1 MTATRT
7 IAAIRFG
14 YGLPLPGGAPDTA
27 PAMLHALAGP
37 DRAAQDWP
45 IDGLAVI
52 QPKLAQLREMK
63 GAGRTDPAKIPIY
76 ERIQTEIS
84 ASHVRAE
91 RSTIARAL
99 DAADGFRER
108 LVAFWADHFTVLARS
123 KSDMMLPYAMVEDAI
138 RPNLTGRF
146 SDLLTAATLHPAM
159 LNYLD
164 QSQSVGPNSFQ
175 GQRREKGLNENLARE
190 LMELH
195 TLGVGA
201 GYGQQDVRQMAE
213 LLTGVTYDPRQ
224 GTRFEPRRAEPGPE
238 TVLGVTYDG
247 AGLDP
252 VRAALGDLG
261 RRPETARHIARKLV
275 VHFVSDTPDPDLVAA
290 VQAAFVATGGDL
302 MAVYTALLMHP
313 AAWAAPAQKVRQP
326 VDFVI
331 ASLRALAVSG
341 ADVLAMQRNLFRA
354 KLQGG
359 MAEMGQPWKK
369 PRGPDGW
376 PEEAEAWISP
386 QSLATRI
393 TWVMQV
399 PQKLVETLPDPV
411 AMMTA
416 CLADR
421 ASDTLIWAVSRAES
435 LREGVGLVLA
445 SAEFNRR

>member
-1 MTATRT
+1 MTAIKTL
-7 IAAIRFG
+7 AAIRFG
-14 YGLPLPGGAPDTA
+14 YGLPLPEGAPETA
-27 PAMLHALAGP
+27 QAMLAALAGP
-37 DRAAQDWP
+37 DRAARDWP

-52 QPKLAQLREMK
+52 QPKLAQLRKMK
-63 GAGRTDPAKIPIY
+63 GAGRTDPALMPLY
-76 ERIQTEIS
+76 EQLQSEMS
-84 ASHVRAE
+84 AAHTTAE
-91 RSTIARAL
+91 RRTIARAL

-108 LVAFWADHFTVLARS
+108 LVAFWADHFTVLS
-123 KSDMMLPYAMVEDAI
+123 KTKSDLMMPYALVEDAI
-138 RPNLTGRF
+138 RPNLCGRF

-175 GQRREKGLNENLARE
+175 GQRQEKGLNENLARE
-190 LMELH
+190 VMELH
-195 TLGVGA
+195 SLGVGA
-201 GYGQQDVRQMAE
+201 GYGQDDVRQMAE
-213 LLTGVTYDPRQ
+213 LLTGVTYDPRL

-247 AGLDP
+247 AGFDP

-261 RRPETARHIARKLV
+261 RRPETAAHIARKLA
-275 VHFVSDTPDPDLVAA
+275 VHFVSDTPDADLVAA
-290 VQAAFVATGGDL
+290 MQTAFVATQGDL
-302 MAVYTALLMHP
+302 MAVYSAMLMHP
-313 AAWAAPAQKVRQP
+313 AAWQPQAEKVRQP

-331 ASLRALAVSG
+331 ASLRALQVSG
-341 ADVLAMQRNLFRA
+341 ADVMVMQRNLFRA
-354 KLQGG
+354 KVQGA

-369 PRGPDGW
+369 PKGPDGW
-376 PEEAEAWISP
+376 PEDAEAWISP

-399 PQKLVETLPDPV
+399 PQKLVEKLPDPV

-421 ASDTLIWAVSRAES
+421 AGATLIWAVPRAEDS
-435 LREGVGLVLA
+435 REGVGLVLA

>member
-14 YGLPLPGGAPDTA
+14 YGLPLPDGAPDTA
-27 PAMLHALAGP
+27 QAMLQALTGP

-63 GAGRTDPAKIPIY
+63 GAGRTDPAKIPVY
-76 ERIQTEIS
+76 QRLQTEIS

-99 DAADGFRER
+99 DAADGLRER
-108 LVAFWADHFTVLARS
+108 LVAFWADHFTVLARN
-123 KSDMMLPYAMVEDAI
+123 KSDIMLPYAMVEDAI
-138 RPNLTGRF
+138 RPNLTGHF

-201 GYGQQDVRQMAE
+201 GYGQDDVRQMAE

-261 RRPETARHIARKLV
+261 RRPETARHIARKLA

-302 MAVYTALLMHP
+302 MAVYSALLMHP

-331 ASLRALAVSG
+331 ASLRALGVSG
-341 ADVLAMQRNLFRA
+341 ADVMVMQRNLFRA

-376 PEEAEAWISP
+376 PEAAEAWISP

-411 AMMTA
+411 TMMTA

>member
-1 MTATRT
+1 MTAIKTL
-7 IAAIRFG
+7 AAIRFG
-14 YGLPLPGGAPDTA
+14 YGLPLPEGAPETA
-27 PAMLHALAGP
+27 QAMLAALAGP
-37 DRAAQDWP
+37 DRAARDWS

-52 QPKLAQLREMK
+52 QPKLAQLRKMK
-63 GAGRTDPAKIPIY
+63 GAGRTDPALMPLY
-76 ERIQTEIS
+76 EQLQSEMS
-84 ASHVRAE
+84 AAHTTAE
-91 RSTIARAL
+91 RRTIARAL

-108 LVAFWADHFTVLARS
+108 LVAFWADHFTVLS
-123 KSDMMLPYAMVEDAI
+123 KTKSDLMMPYALVEDAI
-138 RPNLTGRF
+138 RPNLCGRF

-175 GQRREKGLNENLARE
+175 GQRQEKGLNENLARE
-190 LMELH
+190 VMELH
-195 TLGVGA
+195 SLGVGA
-201 GYGQQDVRQMAE
+201 GYGQDDVRQMAE
-213 LLTGVTYDPRQ
+213 LLTGVTYDPRL

-247 AGLDP
+247 AGFDP

-261 RRPETARHIARKLV
+261 RRPETAAHIARKLA
-275 VHFVSDTPDPDLVAA
+275 VHFVSDTPDADLVAA
-290 VQAAFVATGGDL
+290 MQTAFVATQGDL
-302 MAVYTALLMHP
+302 MAVYSAMLMHP
-313 AAWAAPAQKVRQP
+313 AAWQPQAEKVRQP

-331 ASLRALAVSG
+331 ASLRALQVSG
-341 ADVLAMQRNLFRA
+341 ADVMVMQRNLFRA
-354 KLQGG
+354 KVQGA

-369 PRGPDGW
+369 PKGPDGW
-376 PEEAEAWISP
+376 PEDAEAWISP

-399 PQKLVETLPDPV
+399 PQKLVEKLPDPV

-421 ASDTLIWAVSRAES
+421 AGATLIWAVPRAEDS
-435 LREGVGLVLA
+435 REGVGLVLA

>member
-1 MTATRT
+1 MTAIRT

-14 YGLPLPGGAPDTA
+14 YGLPLPDGAPDTA
-27 PAMLHALAGP
+27 QAMLQALTGP

-63 GAGRTDPAKIPIY
+63 GAGRTDPAKIPVY
-76 ERIQTEIS
+76 QRLQTEIS

-99 DAADGFRER
+99 DAADGLRER
-108 LVAFWADHFTVLARS
+108 LVAFWADHFTVLARN
-123 KSDMMLPYAMVEDAI
+123 KSDIMLPYAMVEDAI
-138 RPNLTGRF
+138 RPNLTGHF

-201 GYGQQDVRQMAE
+201 GYGQEDVRQMAE

-261 RRPETARHIARKLV
+261 RRPETARHIARKLA

-290 VQAAFVATGGDL
+290 VQAAFEATGGDL
-302 MAVYTALLMHP
+302 MAVYSALLAHP
-313 AAWAAPAQKVRQP
+313 VAWAAPAQKVRQP

-331 ASLRALAVSG
+331 ASLRALGVSG
-341 ADVLAMQRNLFRA
+341 ADVMVMQRNLFRA

-376 PEEAEAWISP
+376 PEAAEAWISP

-411 AMMTA
+411 TMMTA

>member
-1 MTATRT
+1 MIAIRT
-7 IAAIRFG
+7 LAAIRFG
-14 YGLPLPGGAPDTA
+14 YGLPLPAAAPDTA
-27 PAMLHALAGP
+27 QAMLAALAGP

-63 GAGRTDPAKIPIY
+63 GGGRTDPALIPIY
-76 ERIQTEIS
+76 TQLQSEMGT
-84 ASHVRAE
+84 AHFNAE
-91 RSTIARAL
+91 RYTLARAL

-108 LVAFWADHFTVLARS
+108 LVAFWADHFTVLAKA
-123 KSDMMLPYAMVEDAI
+123 KSELMMPYALVEDVI
-138 RPNLTGRF
+138 RPNVTGRF

-175 GQRREKGLNENLARE
+175 GQRQEKGLNENLARE
-190 LMELH
+190 VIELH
-195 TLGVGA
+195 ALGVGA
-201 GYGQQDVRQMAE
+201 GYAQEDVRQMAE
-213 LLTGVTYDPRQ
+213 LLTGVTYDPRR
-224 GTRFEPRRAEPGPE
+224 GIRFEPRRAEPGPE
-238 TVLGVTYDG
+238 TVMGVTYEG
-247 AGLDP
+247 AGFDP

-261 RRPETARHIARKLV
+261 QKSETAAHIARKLA

-290 VQAAFVATGGDL
+290 MQAAFAASGGDL

-313 AAWAAPAQKVRQP
+313 AAWQTQAEKVRQP
-326 VDFVI
+326 YDFVV
-331 ASLRALAVSG
+331 ASLRALGVSG
-341 ADVLAMQRNLFRA
+341 ADVIAMKRNLFRA
-354 KLQGG
+354 KVQGG

-369 PRGPDGW
+369 PKGPDGW
-376 PEEAEAWISP
+376 PEDAEAWISP

-393 TWVMQV
+393 TWGMQIPQELV
-399 PQKLVETLPDPV
+399 PVLPDPV

-421 ASDTLIWAVSRAES
+421 ASEALIWAVPRAEDT
-435 LREGVGLVLA
+435 REGVGLVLA

>member
-27 PAMLHALAGP
+27 QAMLVALAGH

-63 GAGRTDPAKIPIY
+63 GAGRTDPAKVPIY
-76 ERIQTEIS
+76 EQIQAEIS

-201 GYGQQDVRQMAE
+201 GYGQDDVRQMAE

-302 MAVYTALLMHP
+302 MAVYTALLAHP
-313 AAWAAPAQKVRQP
+313 AAWAEPAQKVRQP